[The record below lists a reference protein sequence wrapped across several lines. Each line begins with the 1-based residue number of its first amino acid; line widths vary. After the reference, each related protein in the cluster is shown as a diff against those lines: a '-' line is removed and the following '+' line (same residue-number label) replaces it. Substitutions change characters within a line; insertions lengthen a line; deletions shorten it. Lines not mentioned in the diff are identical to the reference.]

1 MTLLS
6 VVNDVCA
13 AVGVHTTPSVFAD
26 ISNNRT
32 MQEMLA
38 VANEMADRI
47 AADMRDWTTLRTST
61 VFVGN
66 GLTEAFPLPVDYRR
80 MLTNSHIWSSA
91 NTTAPMRF
99 IPNTDEWAQRISANH
114 TEGGGEWTIYGG
126 QIHIRPAMAAG
137 ASARM
142 SYLSK
147 FSISLAAGGAGDR
160 FMSDNDTY
168 RLPERIFRLGMIWSW
183 KQLKGSPYA
192 EDMGTWSDAMA
203 NAMGYDS
210 PSPIIIGR
218 TPISANARI
227 AYPWP
232 LPT

>member
-1 MTLLS
+1 MTLLT

-13 AVGVHTTPSVFAD
+13 MVGVHTMPTVFGS
-26 ISNNRT
+26 IGNNRT
-32 MQEMLA
+32 AQEMLA

-47 AADMRDWTTLRTST
+47 AADMRDWTELRTGT
-61 VFVGN
+61 AFTGDGVA
-66 GLTEAFPLPVDYRR
+66 EAFPLPVDYRR
-80 MLTNSHIWSSA
+80 MLTNSNIWLSH
-91 NTTAPMRF
+91 NTLTPARF
-99 IPNTDEWAQRISANH
+99 IPNSDEWLQRISANR
-114 TEGGGEWTIYGG
+114 TDGYGEWTIYGG
-126 QIHIRPAMAAG
+126 QIHIRPVMAVG
-137 ASARM
+137 VTARM

-147 FSISLAAGGAGDR
+147 FHISLASGGAGDR
-160 FMSDNDTY
+160 FMNDNDTY

-218 TPISANARI
+218 SPISANARI

-232 LPT
+232 VPT